1 MSYNSTMQHFFLN
14 PESIQNG
21 EVTFP
26 EDLSRQIKNVLRLK
40 AKTDAV
46 IVLDNSGWEYL
57 VQLTGA
63 KGQTVTGRITG
74 KQPGRPEPTVGLRLC
89 YSLTRREK
97 MEVILQKATEIGV
110 TSFQPYISS
119 RSLVQ
124 DERQNSAR
132 QERLLAIMREAAEQS
147 MRSKLP
153 ILQPVLGFEAMLTAA
168 ESCSVR
174 LIAGKARRSSA
185 GFVMN
190 CSARA
195 GRKRLKLPCW
205 LVRKAASVRMRLRW
219 LKNTASSRYR

>member
-110 TSFQPYISS
+110 TSMQPRSGRAAKQCQAGTALSHHAGSS
-119 RSLVQ
+119 RAVH
-124 DERQNSAR
+124 A
-132 QERLLAIMREAAEQS
+132 
-147 MRSKLP
+147 
-153 ILQPVLGFEAMLTAA
+153 V
-168 ESCSVR
+168 
-174 LIAGKARRSSA
+174 
-185 GFVMN
+185 
-190 CSARA
+190 
-195 GRKRLKLPCW
+195 
-205 LVRKAASVRMRLRW
+205 KAADIAACAW
-219 LKNTASSRYR
+219 F